1 MYYAKVNWFN
11 TDHEEDCLSFMLI
24 PAADWND
31 AMQKITN
38 EFDWINSIE
47 MKEVDSAEC
56 DLVFIPEDL
65 VDRMIEENMPK

>member
-11 TDHEEDCLSFMLI
+11 TVDEEDCISFMLI
-24 PAADWND
+24 PAEDWND

-47 MKEVDSAEC
+47 MEEVDSTEC

-65 VDRMIEENMPK
+65 VERVIKENMPK